1 MAKRKRAS
9 AVRGFSSL
17 TIANLERLQAE
28 LLPPAARPTR
38 SGVPSATNGESQ
50 REKLFDYGI
59 HIDEDVEL
67 PETLQDHVNAL
78 KQPRNVAPSPN
89 AKIICQSRGL
99 AALEDKATGTAL
111 ILPYML
117 FSGEANQENRVEA
130 VPLVT
135 SRANLLFNRHFL
147 PPPVRKGWT
156 DLHQPNPDT
165 CIGYV
170 KRFNAALR
178 HCDAPFTADEEAILD
193 GYVLTLALYMPI
205 FTAQWRTPC
214 NGTLY
219 EAVNKAVLEGAAV
232 VNHLHEFYSAARNTT
247 PSIVETCHFSFVSNL
262 EHGQICIHW
271 REDSK
276 HHMELVHE
284 FSLRSEDKI
293 QDTRAILHNIKDY
306 ALNERLASIR
316 KALPAYHKANKNL
329 VRFPEESGSEG
340 NASVSEVE
348 EFIVDPPPPWYAEWK
363 RRCIE
368 IGEEPY

>member
-1 MAKRKRAS
+1 MASQISTTTAPRFAHHPSMAKRKRAS

-165 CIGYV
+165 C
-170 KRFNAALR
+170 RL
-178 HCDAPFTADEEAILD
+178 CQ
-193 GYVLTLALYMPI
+193 TL
-205 FTAQWRTPC
+205 QRRTPPLRRPIHC
-214 NGTLY
+214 RRRGHSRRLRAHT
-219 EAVNKAVLEGAAV
+219 GS
-232 VNHLHEFYSAARNTT
+232 LHALLHR
-247 PSIVETCHFSFVSNL
+247 PM
-262 EHGQICIHW
+262 
-271 REDSK
+271 EDT
-276 HHMELVHE
+276 M
-284 FSLRSEDKI
+284 
-293 QDTRAILHNIKDY
+293 
-306 ALNERLASIR
+306 
-316 KALPAYHKANKNL
+316 
-329 VRFPEESGSEG
+329 
-340 NASVSEVE
+340 
-348 EFIVDPPPPWYAEWK
+348 
-363 RRCIE
+363 
-368 IGEEPY
+368 